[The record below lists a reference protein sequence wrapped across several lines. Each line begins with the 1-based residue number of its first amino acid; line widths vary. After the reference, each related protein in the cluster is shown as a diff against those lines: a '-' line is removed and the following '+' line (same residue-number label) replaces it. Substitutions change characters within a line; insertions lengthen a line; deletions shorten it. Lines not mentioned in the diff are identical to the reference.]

1 VPEISPLSGT
11 PDQAS
16 ATTLP
21 APSAAARQD
30 LAPGGRLRPV
40 PEPRDQAR
48 DAGARA
54 DLASFI
60 EAMKADGFVAASLQ
74 RHKIEGASIAPPDR
88 LMRP

>member
-74 RHKIEGASIAPPDR
+74 RHKIEGASIAPPAR